1 MGVKQKKKKKI
12 TTKKNRTT
20 LPSKTVAVAVHS
32 SCAWCVV
39 CGARMHGVLVRGAT
53 SLVRGV
59 GVFVALEFVVIVV
72 ALEFLWCRW
81 SHWSLRVVVHACAAN
96 PLLYAK
102 IGFGSGRV
110 SPTRPNLCYE
120 NFNKKKKL
128 SSAIIAIPPRSLRLW
143 RPQWRRH
150 MKPAMPSLFGG
161 IFPKTR
167 NVIPSWHRHNHN
179 LTTL

>member
-1 MGVKQKKKKKI
+1 MSNRKKKTKI

-96 PLLYAK
+96 PHFL
-102 IGFGSGRV
+102 
-110 SPTRPNLCYE
+110 
-120 NFNKKKKL
+120 
-128 SSAIIAIPPRSLRLW
+128 
-143 RPQWRRH
+143 
-150 MKPAMPSLFGG
+150 
-161 IFPKTR
+161 
-167 NVIPSWHRHNHN
+167 
-179 LTTL
+179 LTTLLVSIILHMASWKRRVVPT